1 MKKGVLII
9 AGIALLSACK
19 KADIEAPVLSEIQI
33 NNSSQS
39 VQLHPGES
47 FSVSGTVTDNKELN
61 QFKIDIHH
69 DFDGHSHKSMTTRY
83 EEIRI
88 SDISGTS
95 YSINESFTV
104 PDNASSGTYHGTI
117 TSLDKEGNQSE
128 NKLFYFEVISPD
140 QPVMNLTV
148 PTSVTA
154 GNDLVISGTITGT
167 VFLSQVFVKATSLS
181 NGNTLI
187 NESYS
192 IASSE
197 LMTWDAQTDGNLSI
211 LIPSGESG
219 PVKIRIRAEDSNG
232 NNTIFEQQIVVN

>member
-1 MKKGVLII
+1 
-9 AGIALLSACK
+9 
-19 KADIEAPVLSEIQI
+19 
-33 NNSSQS
+33 
-39 VQLHPGES
+39 
-47 FSVSGTVTDNKELN
+47 
-61 QFKIDIHH
+61 
-69 DFDGHSHKSMTTRY
+69 MTTRY

-95 YSINESFTV
+95 FSINESFTI

-128 NKLFYFEVISPD
+128 NKLFYFEVINPE

-148 PTSVTA
+148 PASVTA

-181 NGNTLI
+181 SGNTLI

-211 LIPSGESG
+211 PIPSGESG